1 MAIGRISGPML
12 FQNLE
17 RQGLDLSIDGN
28 LLYFDV
34 NRRRVG
40 INTSS
45 PEFDVHIARVGETP
59 ATFFVDGNII
69 GSTITVANA
78 YTLPTEPGRNGD
90 VLTSDG
96 NNKAIWTN
104 VSSASQIDRKKFN
117 YEIAD
122 LPAGA
127 YEEFTMDL
135 GIASI
140 VYGLTVSRPCVVEV
154 FSTPGLNDTNPY
166 TFLATLDHLTDD
178 GSVLLNDGSVI
189 QQRQYSIFANQEEP
203 AKPKVYARV
212 SNTDGVSGN
221 VSISLTYF
229 AALTDNATGVYE
241 TNLVENLPLVGYEGQ
256 NLLQKSDGK
265 MYVWYNSKWN
275 TVA

>member
-1 MAIGRISGPML
+1 ML

-34 NRRRVG
+34 NRRRIGV
-40 INTSS
+40 NTST
-45 PEFDVHIARVGETP
+45 PEYDVHITGFEGTQAN
-59 ATFFVDGNII
+59 FFVNGSII
-69 GSTITVANA
+69 GSTITVADA
-78 YTLPTEPGRNGD
+78 FTLPTESGRNGE

-96 NNKAIWTN
+96 NRGVVWSS
-104 VSSASQIDRKKFN
+104 VSAGQVDRKKFN

-178 GSVLLNDGSVI
+178 GSVLMNDGSVI

-203 AKPKVYARV
+203 AKSKVYARV
-212 SNTDGVSGN
+212 TNTDGVAGS
-221 VSISLTYF
+221 VSLSLTYF
-229 AALTDNATGVYE
+229 AALTDNAAGVYE
-241 TNLVENLPLVGYEGQ
+241 TNLVETLPLVGYEGQ

>member
-1 MAIGRISGPML
+1 ML

-34 NRRRVG
+34 NRRRIG

-45 PEFDVHIARVGETP
+45 PEYDVHITGFEGTQAN
-59 ATFFVDGNII
+59 FFVNGNIT
-69 GSTITVANA
+69 GSMISVGNV
-78 YTLPTEPGRNGD
+78 YTFPTTMGREGD

-96 NNKAIWTN
+96 NNQVVWTS
-104 VSSASQIDRKKFN
+104 VSSSGQIDRKKFN
-117 YEIAD
+117 YEIED
-122 LPAGA
+122 LLPGA
-127 YEEFTMDL
+127 YEEFVMDL

-154 FSTPGLNDTNPY
+154 FSTPSLNDTNPY

-178 GSVLLNDGSVI
+178 GSVLMNDGSVI

-203 AKPKVYARV
+203 AKSKVYARIT
-212 SNTDGVSGN
+212 NTDGVAGN
-221 VSISLTYF
+221 LSLNLTYF

-241 TNLVENLPLVGYEGQ
+241 TNLVENLPLFGYEGQ
-256 NLLQKSDGK
+256 NILQKSDGK